1 MVLTPRNAGKPVR
14 GCSSPMSGTPSCA
27 KWALPGWQVEA
38 GGPPCSD
45 LPSCCPQSKVNCT
58 FTGDAVRHQ
67 LIAHKARADDLP
79 FCVPALLFARP
90 AACNRGKQE
99 LEAKRIPLTFGF
111 SSSVWTR
118 PEEMSSGWMDR
129 ERQAPRLE
137 PTAASTE
144 PLPSHRRPWG
154 LALVTPRGCSFRSQ
168 PWSDKL
174 GSTPGSRTLSAV
186 MELEGA
192 RQTRV

>member
-1 MVLTPRNAGKPVR
+1 MVHTPRNAGKSVR

-38 GGPPCSD
+38 DGPQCSD
-45 LPSCCPQSKVNCT
+45 LPSCCPRSKVNYT
-58 FTGDAVRHQ
+58 FTGDAVRQQ

-79 FCVPALLFARP
+79 FRVPALLFARP
-90 AACNRGKQE
+90 AACDRGKQE
-99 LEAKRIPLTFGF
+99 LEARRTPLTFGF

-129 ERQAPRLE
+129 ERPAPRLE

-154 LALVTPRGCSFRSQ
+154 LALGTPRGCCFGPS
-168 PWSDKL
+168 
-174 GSTPGSRTLSAV
+174 PGLTNWAV
-186 MELEGA
+186 RRAVGPCQL
-192 RQTRV
+192 